1 MGLAPPGEGYSACM
15 AALQRPALAPR
26 ELYREVI
33 DGFYRNDLLTY
44 ASAIAFQVTT
54 AIAPFLL
61 FVLALL
67 GFLNLDEAW
76 SQHLGPDL
84 KQHLSHNA
92 FALVD
97 DTVRWVLSSK
107 QIFWVTAGAAL
118 TVWEISGA
126 VRAVMGAFDRIYD
139 AEERRSFKDKYGT
152 SLILAVGV
160 GLAFLAALAVVR
172 FGPLLF
178 GHVSGAG
185 AVASFLARWL
195 LAAALLAL
203 AVGLLV
209 RYAAKV
215 EQPLPWVS
223 FGSVLV
229 VGAWTVMSIGFGVYV
244 TSIASYQSIF
254 GHLATFFLLLVYMYA
269 SAVVFLGGA
278 QLDAA
283 VRRRVGGG
291 RSGRR

>member
-1 MGLAPPGEGYSACM
+1 MP
-15 AALQRPALAPR
+15 ALQRPARAPR
-26 ELYREVI
+26 ELYREVV

-76 SQHLGPDL
+76 SQHLAPDL

-97 DTVRWVLSSK
+97 DTVRRVLSSK

-139 AEERRSFKDKYGT
+139 AEERRGLTDKYGT

-178 GHVSGAG
+178 GHASGAG

-209 RYAAKV
+209 RYAAKA

-223 FGSVLV
+223 FGSLLV
-229 VGAWTVMSIGFGVYV
+229 VGAWIVMSIGFGVYV

-254 GHLATFFLLLVYMYA
+254 GHLATFFVLLVYMYA
-269 SAVVFLGGA
+269 SAVVFVGGA

-283 VRRRVGGG
+283 VRRRVGGEQSE
-291 RSGRR
+291 RS